1 VAWQDLP
8 ERFGRPN
15 SLYRRS
21 RRWAIAGIW
30 DELFTAGVPE
40 DAPETVMVDA
50 TITKA
55 QRFASGAR
63 GGGEEDLG

>member
-40 DAPETVMVDA
+40 DAPETV
-50 TITKA
+50 
-55 QRFASGAR
+55 R
-63 GGGEEDLG
+63 